1 MIYFNKFTLIIPT
14 RERCST
20 LKSTIA
26 SCLNQTYNNYEII
39 ISDNFSQD
47 NTKDVVKS
55 FNDSRIKYINTGK
68 RVSMSENFEYAL
80 SFVNEGFLMFIGDD
94 DAILP
99 NSLEYVNEIINLT
112 NCEAIVSYNAF
123 YTWPETD
130 NPNKLFWTPK
140 VGYEIRDSKLW
151 INKYLK
157 FNMEYTF
164 DLPSIY
170 CGFVKKN
177 ILIKVS
183 KDNIFFK
190 SSTPDAYSA
199 IAVAFATDK
208 YIYSH
213 TPFVIHGTSKNSN
226 GGSYLS
232 KSKNEEGNETKLWF
246 KENKI
251 PLHKDIVM
259 TKSFRVS
266 SIEAFLQFSDNF
278 PELTRNYKINWER
291 LLRFVLKE
299 CKDNTRDEI
308 ESAVKEMC
316 IYHNVNFQKII
327 NNVPN
332 KFTGVSFDEIVIR
345 LLNKIKNV
353 IQNKT
358 ITIND
363 TKNFGVNNV
372 FEASLLLNFFLN
384 TKRNHK
390 DF

>member
-1 MIYFNKFTLIIPT
+1 VKDYVNYSNYKDYLNTLKCVFTLV
-14 RERCST
+14 
-20 LKSTIA
+20 
-26 SCLNQTYNNYEII
+26 YEITNDGRFCCVNLSNI
-39 ISDNFSQD
+39 IIQRENRNSES
-47 NTKDVVKS
+47 
-55 FNDSRIKYINTGK
+55 SRIPLA
-68 RVSMSENFEYAL
+68 FH
-80 SFVNEGFLMFIGDD
+80 FVPLMEDIGWKFIEDIIWVKPEG
-94 DAILP
+94 A
-99 NSLEYVNEIINLT
+99 
-112 NCEAIVSYNAF
+112 A
-123 YTWPETD
+123 
-130 NPNKLFWTPK
+130 
-140 VGYEIRDSKLW
+140 
-151 INKYLK
+151 
-157 FNMEYTF
+157 
-164 DLPSIY
+164 
-170 CGFVKKN
+170 KN
-177 ILIKVS
+177 R
-183 KDNIFFK
+183 
-190 SSTPDAYSA
+190 
-199 IAVAFATDK
+199 
-208 YIYSH
+208 
-213 TPFVIHGTSKNSN
+213 N

-232 KSKNEEGNETKLWF
+232 KSKNDEGNETKLWF

>member
-1 MIYFNKFTLIIPT
+1 MQEVTN
-14 RERCST
+14 ST
-20 LKSTIA
+20 EQKHYYAKYGNEEYSFSI
-26 SCLNQTYNNYEII
+26 CLYNN
-39 ISDNFSQD
+39 
-47 NTKDVVKS
+47 
-55 FNDSRIKYINTGK
+55 
-68 RVSMSENFEYAL
+68 
-80 SFVNEGFLMFIGDD
+80 EGYVMFIGDD

-130 NPNKLFWTPK
+130 NPNKLFWSPK
-140 VGYEIRDSKLW
+140 VGYELRDSMLW

-164 DLPSIY
+164 DLPSAY

-177 ILIKVS
+177 ILSKVT
-183 KDNIFFK
+183 KDSIFFK

-199 IAVAFATDK
+199 IAISFALDK

-213 TPFVIHGTSKNSN
+213 TPFVIHGSSKNSN

-232 KSKNEEGNETKLWF
+232 KSKNDEGNETKLWF

-278 PELTRNYKINWER
+278 PELTHNYKINWER
-291 LLRFVLKE
+291 LLRFVLTE
-299 CKDNTRDEI
+299 RKDNTRDEI
-308 ESAVKEMC
+308 ESVL
-316 IYHNVNFQKII
+316 
-327 NNVPN
+327 
-332 KFTGVSFDEIVIR
+332 S
-345 LLNKIKNV
+345 
-353 IQNKT
+353 
-358 ITIND
+358 
-363 TKNFGVNNV
+363 
-372 FEASLLLNFFLN
+372 
-384 TKRNHK
+384 
-390 DF
+390 